1 MEGRLWSVVLA
12 AGAGRRLAA
21 RTGGIP
27 KQFWRPPGGRSL
39 LEETLARLSPICPAE
54 RTVIVV
60 ADRQRTHVRAW
71 RSYRRVERVVFQPDD
86 RGTAAG
92 VLFGLMPVLAADPDG
107 VVVMTPSDHGVRDAA
122 AFRAGIR
129 EAIQHVQFPGGTV
142 LFGVRPSA
150 PRPDYGWI
158 TLDGIGRGASIQRVA
173 SFVEK
178 PDIDTAADL
187 LMSGAIWNTMVV
199 VARAQELL
207 GLCRAHVPE
216 VTSIFDHALALP
228 RRERHAFISDQYP
241 RLAAADFSRDVLAP
255 SRELFA
261 YTWPASMGWSDL
273 GTPER
278 LEEWLQPMPSA
289 GHDAGRAPTVFE
301 VRA

>member
-1 MEGRLWSVVLA
+1 
-12 AGAGRRLAA
+12 
-21 RTGGIP
+21 
-27 KQFWRPPGGRSL
+27 
-39 LEETLARLSPICPAE
+39 
-54 RTVIVV
+54 
-60 ADRQRTHVRAW
+60 
-71 RSYRRVERVVFQPDD
+71 
-86 RGTAAG
+86 
-92 VLFGLMPVLAADPDG
+92 MPVLAADPDG